1 MKGGLGGLIKQAQVM
16 KLKVEQTQ
24 ARLAQESFSAV
35 GGDSEAGGQVRVTVS
50 GRQQVQAVAIDA
62 GLLSDGPLL
71 EDLLTATLNKAL
83 EESRARHEK
92 EMGALTGGLNLPF
105 GF

>member
-24 ARLAQESFSAV
+24 ARLAQESFGAV
-35 GGDSEAGGQVRVTVS
+35 GGDPESGGQVRVTVS
-50 GRQQVQAVAIDA
+50 GRQQVQAVSIDA
-62 GLLSDGPLL
+62 GLLADGPLL
-71 EDLLTATLNKAL
+71 EDLLLATLNKAL
-83 EESRARHEK
+83 DESRARHEK

>member
-24 ARLAQESFSAV
+24 ARLAQESFSAQT
-35 GGDSEAGGQVRVTVS
+35 GDPEAGGEVRVSVS
-50 GRQQVQAVAIDA
+50 GRQQILSVSIDP
-62 GLLSDGPLL
+62 GLLADGPML
-71 EDLLTATLNKAL
+71 EDLLLAALNKAL